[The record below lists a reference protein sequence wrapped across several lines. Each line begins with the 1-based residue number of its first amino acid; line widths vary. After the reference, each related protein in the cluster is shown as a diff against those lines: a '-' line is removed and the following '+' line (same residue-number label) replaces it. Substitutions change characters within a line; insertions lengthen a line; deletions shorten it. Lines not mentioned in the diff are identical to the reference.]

1 VEYRVLGPFDVRRDG
16 ERLALGS
23 FKQRALLALL
33 LIHANEVVSSD
44 RLIDELW
51 GADLVTGHQNAL
63 WVHVSKL
70 RSALEPER
78 GQRSEGTLLL
88 TRAPGYVLQVAPDE
102 LDVWRFGELVDEG
115 RGLLEVDPAAA
126 SIAIAEALALWRG
139 HPYEDF
145 TYEAFAQ
152 AEISRLEELR
162 LEAVELRIDA
172 DLGRGLASELVAEL
186 DGLVRQH
193 AFREGLTARLMVA
206 LYRSGRRAEA
216 LRAFGRLRS
225 QLREEVGIE
234 PSAALQ
240 RLEGQILAADPSVG
254 APIPALGRQA
264 KLAVRGYELREEIGV
279 GGLGVT
285 YRAYQPAVGR
295 EVAIKVIGPE
305 LANSPAFVR
314 RFAAEAELV
323 ARLEHPHIVPI
334 YDFWR
339 EPDAAYIVTRLFR
352 GGSVAEALR
361 DGPMAP
367 PEAAQMVQ
375 DVASALALAHR
386 SGIVHRGVEPG
397 SILLDGEGRAYV
409 TDFGIAGDRVAD
421 AADAGGRAVAP
432 PGPYISPE
440 QRDRGPLTA
449 ASDIFSLAMVL
460 THALSGRRPDD
471 GGLIGAGLPALVAEV
486 ITRATSIDP
495 RDRHPDVSS
504 FAGAVVAALGSA
516 PVGDEPAATVN
527 PYKGL
532 RAFEEG
538 DAADFFGRER
548 LVERLLTR
556 LGGSGTRGRFLAVVG
571 PSGSGKSSVVKA
583 GLLPALRQGALP
595 GSATWFVADMT
606 PGAHPFEAVEA
617 ALLRVAVNPPT
628 SLFEQISGGRG
639 GIEQAVRRVLP
650 DDGSQLLLVIDQFE
664 ELYTHARPETAD
676 SFLEA
681 LTTTVED
688 PSSRLRVVATLRA
701 DFYDRPLRQR
711 AVGEL
716 FRRGTEVVTPMAP
729 EEIARAVT
737 GPAERMEVRFETGV
751 VAAIVS
757 EVAERTGA
765 LPLLQYA
772 LTELFDRRRGRTIDL
787 DVYRQAGGAS
797 GALVRR
803 AEALYADCDDPT
815 RETTRQVL
823 LRLVTVGEGTDVFR
837 RRIAR
842 RELAGFGQP
851 AVEIVVDTLGRHR
864 LLGFDRDPTT
874 REPTVEIA
882 HEALLTEWSRLR
894 AWIEG
899 SRDDVR
905 QHRLLTAG
913 AAEWR
918 AANEDQEYLFRGS
931 RLDQL
936 AAWATTTSLT
946 LSPVERRFLEASVT
960 RRDEEHTAEEE
971 RRWREERLR
980 RANRQRTRQLVGAAL
995 VLAVV
1000 AALAGFAVVQ
1010 RSKADRLAD
1019 EVGATDEAR
1028 RLAIASINAGKDDP
1042 ELATL
1047 LALASLDVSAEA
1059 EIPAVP
1065 EAEEAMHWAIQARR
1079 LPYPATDAPIETRI
1093 GPDGP
1098 TGIYRLPLNDLVD
1111 LARRDLARTFTT
1123 DECSEYDVG
1132 PCPPA
1137 PGDLADPLH
1146 SRTRAIPAEPAA
1158 PPPQPAAVTPLAG
1171 TRITLMGI
1179 GYPDNGL
1186 RDEIVRFEERTGID
1200 VRLPQV
1206 GENDILEA
1214 MESGDPPELAASPA
1228 PGFIRDLAR
1237 RGELVDL
1244 STYLDP
1250 ADGRRAFGGY
1260 LTEATSLRSRWYA
1273 VPLNLNLKGLI
1284 WYPAAEFEAA
1294 GYTPPA
1300 TWGELVTLSQRM
1312 VADGRTPWCVGLEDG
1327 PWTGWPGTDWIEALV
1342 LRLGGVETYDRW
1354 ALHDIPFDHSTV
1366 HAAAEMFGDVVF
1378 SNGFVRGGPELAN
1391 RLHFTEAVFPM
1402 LSGPP
1407 GCWLY
1412 HDGSFLH
1419 HELPTGTRLGVD
1431 VNYFP
1436 LPPVERGG
1444 DTPQFGGGYL
1454 MAAMADRPEVREF
1467 VRQVLRPQ
1475 WGQAWASHPVS
1486 DFLPA
1491 NVGFDSRQC
1500 ADPDADARENDTRVR
1515 LCREA
1520 QDAVAAQRWRFDAS
1534 DLMPGAVG
1542 SIDDERRP
1550 GAFYTGMVAYL
1561 EQGPGSIRRI
1571 LADIEDTWASLGRGS

>member
-1 VEYRVLGPFDVRRDG
+1 VEYRVLGPFDVRRGG

-23 FKQRALLALL
+23 FKQRSLLALL
-33 LIHANEVVSSD
+33 LIHANAVVSSD
-44 RLIDELW
+44 RIIDELW
-51 GADLVTGHQNAL
+51 GGDVATGHQNAL

-139 HPYEDF
+139 HPYEEF

-152 AEISRLEELR
+152 AEISRLEEQR
-162 LEAVELRIDA
+162 LEAVELRVDA

-216 LRAFGRLRS
+216 LRAIGRLRS

-240 RLEGQILAADPSVG
+240 RLEEQILATDPSVG
-254 APIPALGRQA
+254 APIPAPGRPA
-264 KLAVRGYELREEIGV
+264 RLAVRGYELREEIGV

-295 EVAIKVIGPE
+295 EVAIKVIAPE

-352 GGSVAEALR
+352 GGTVADALR
-361 DGPMAP
+361 DGPMTP

-386 SGIVHRGVEPG
+386 SGIVHRGLEPG
-397 SILLDGEGRAYV
+397 SILLDGEGRAYL
-409 TDFGIAGDRVAD
+409 TDFGIAGAGAGDPDAD
-421 AADAGGRAVAP
+421 GRAVAP
-432 PGPYISPE
+432 RGPYLSPE
-440 QRDRGPLTA
+440 QRARGPVTA

-460 THALSGRRPDD
+460 THSLSGRRPDD
-471 GGLIGAGLPALVAEV
+471 DGLIGAGPPAPVAEV

-504 FAGAVVAALGSA
+504 FARAVLAALGSA
-516 PVGDEPAATVN
+516 PVGEEPAPTAN

-556 LGGSGTRGRFLAVVG
+556 LGGSGTRGRFLAVLG

-583 GLLPALRQGALP
+583 GLLPALRRGALP

-606 PGAHPFEAVEA
+606 PGTHPFEAFEA
-617 ALLRVAVNPPT
+617 ALLRVGVNPFA
-628 SLFEQISGGRG
+628 SLFEQLTAGPA
-639 GIEQAVRRVLP
+639 GIQQAVRRVLP

-676 SFLEA
+676 NFLEA
-681 LTTTVED
+681 LATTVED

-737 GPAERMEVRFETGV
+737 GPAERMDVRFETGV

-757 EVAERTGA
+757 DVAERTGA

-787 DVYRQAGGAS
+787 DVYRAAGGAS

-803 AEALYADCDDPT
+803 AEALYADFDDRT

-823 LRLVTVGEGTDVFR
+823 LRLVTVGEGTEVFR

-842 RELAGFGQP
+842 RELADFGQP
-851 AVEIVVDTLGRHR
+851 AVEIVVETLGRHR

-894 AWIEG
+894 AWIEE

-905 QHRLLTAG
+905 QHRLLAAG
-913 AAEWR
+913 AAEWL
-918 AANEDQEYLFRGS
+918 ATTEDQEYLLRGS

-936 AAWATTTSLT
+936 AMWATTTSLA
-946 LSPVERRFLEASVT
+946 LSPVERRFLEASIT
-960 RRDEEHTAEEE
+960 RKDEEHTTEEA
-971 RRWREERLR
+971 RRRREERLR
-980 RANRQRTRQLVGAAL
+980 RANRQRNRQLIGAAL

-1000 AALAGFAVVQ
+1000 AALAGFAVLQ

-1019 EVGATDEAR
+1019 EVAATDETR
-1028 RLAIASINAGKDDP
+1028 RLAIASINAGEDDP

-1047 LALASLDVSAEA
+1047 LALASLDVSAKA
-1059 EIPAVP
+1059 ETPALA
-1065 EAEEAMHWAIQARR
+1065 ETEEALHWAIQARR
-1079 LPYPATDAPIETRI
+1079 LPYPATDAPVETRI

-1123 DECSEYDVG
+1123 DECSEYDVAR
-1132 PCPPA
+1132 CPPA
-1137 PGDLADPLH
+1137 RGDLADPLH
-1146 SRTRAIPAEPAA
+1146 PRTRAIPAAA
-1158 PPPQPAAVTPLAG
+1158 PPQPAAATPLAG

-1186 RDEIVRFEERTGID
+1186 RDEIVQFEERTGID

-1214 MESGDPPELAASPA
+1214 MESGDPPDLAASPA

-1237 RGELVDL
+1237 HGELVDL
-1244 STYLDP
+1244 STYVDP

-1260 LTEATSLRSRWYA
+1260 LTEATSLGSRWYA
-1273 VPLNLNLKGLI
+1273 VPLNLNLKGLV
-1284 WYPAAEFEAA
+1284 WYPAAEFAAA

-1300 TWGELVTLSQRM
+1300 TWGELVALSQRM

-1354 ALHDIPFDHSTV
+1354 ATHGIPFDHPTV

-1391 RLHFTEAVFPM
+1391 RLHFTEAAFPM

-1436 LPPVERGG
+1436 LPPVEPGG

-1491 NVGFDSRQC
+1491 NVSFDSRQC
-1500 ADPDADARENDTRVR
+1500 ANPDADARENDTRVR

-1520 QDAVAAQRWRFDAS
+1520 QHAVAAQRWRFDAS

-1550 GAFYTGMVAYL
+1550 GAFYTGMVVYL
-1561 EQGPGSIRRI
+1561 EQGPGSIRQI
-1571 LADIEDTWASLGRGS
+1571 LADIEATWASLGRES